1 MSTKPTHDERGDLTT
16 GSIPKK
22 LLMFSLPMIA
32 GNLISQ
38 LYNVV
43 DSIVIGNFVGSD
55 ALAAVS
61 ASFPIMMLFNAMFWG
76 IAVGSG
82 IVISQNFGAKRYDV
96 LNKAVNT
103 SFALV
108 YISGI
113 IITILGTAFSGPLLR
128 LLGTPENIINDST
141 IYLAIIFA
149 GTLGNM
155 AYNIGGGILRGMGDS
170 RWPLVFLSVSAVL
183 NIILDLIFVVVF
195 KWGVAGVAIAT
206 IIAHIVSGA
215 LVHMRI
221 NSGVYPVHVSLKS
234 MRIEK
239 DLAATIIRL
248 GVPAAIQNVAMSL
261 GSVIIQSFANRFG
274 SNYIAANSIVQKV
287 DGFAVVP
294 MMAFGMA
301 LSTFVGQN
309 VGAGKHDRAKE
320 GIQVAMLSVT
330 GFGLVL
336 GTFMW
341 FYGSYFMRAF
351 TSNQVVLDIG
361 FVGIRILAF
370 FYFIMGM
377 NQNLSGAMRGAGAS
391 VAPMVTSIAGN
402 LIRIPVAYFI
412 AIVPNNMFGLFWAMV
427 ASILTQFVL
436 IFAYF
441 RSGHWRNF
449 SVVQHEEEPVAA
461 AQA

>member
-43 DSIVIGNFVGSD
+43 DSIVVGNFVGSD

-149 GTLGNM
+149 GTLGKM

-248 GVPAAIQNVAMSL
+248 GIPAAIQNVAMSL
-261 GSVIIQSFANRFG
+261 GSVII
-274 SNYIAANSIVQKV
+274 
-287 DGFAVVP
+287 
-294 MMAFGMA
+294 
-301 LSTFVGQN
+301 
-309 VGAGKHDRAKE
+309 
-320 GIQVAMLSVT
+320 
-330 GFGLVL
+330 
-336 GTFMW
+336 
-341 FYGSYFMRAF
+341 
-351 TSNQVVLDIG
+351 
-361 FVGIRILAF
+361 
-370 FYFIMGM
+370 
-377 NQNLSGAMRGAGAS
+377 
-391 VAPMVTSIAGN
+391 
-402 LIRIPVAYFI
+402 
-412 AIVPNNMFGLFWAMV
+412 
-427 ASILTQFVL
+427 
-436 IFAYF
+436 
-441 RSGHWRNF
+441 
-449 SVVQHEEEPVAA
+449 
-461 AQA
+461 

>member
-1 MSTKPTHDERGDLTT
+1 MTQNRPRDSRGDLTE
-16 GSIPKK
+16 GNIARK
-22 LLMFSLPMIA
+22 LITFSLPMIA
-32 GNLISQ
+32 GNLITQ

-43 DSIVIGNFVGSD
+43 DSIVVGNFVGSD

-76 IAVGSG
+76 IAVGAG
-82 IVISQNFGAKRYDV
+82 IVIAQNFGAKRYDV

-103 SFALV
+103 AFALV
-108 YISGI
+108 YASGVLISI
-113 IITILGTAFSGPLLR
+113 IGVLFSGPLLK
-128 LLGTPENIINDST
+128 LLGTPENIIGDST
-141 IYLAIIFA
+141 VYLAIIFA

-183 NIILDLIFVVVF
+183 NIVLDLLFVIVF

-206 IIAHIVSGA
+206 ILSHIVSGA
-215 LVHMRI
+215 LVHIRI
-221 NSGVYPVHVSLKS
+221 NSGVYPVHVSPKS
-234 MRIEK
+234 MRVEK
-239 DLAATIIRL
+239 QLAATIIRL

-287 DGFAVVP
+287 DGFAIVP

-309 VGAGKHDRAKE
+309 VGAGRHDRAKE
-320 GIQVAMLSVT
+320 GIHVAMTSITV
-330 GFGLVL
+330 FGLIL
-336 GTFMW
+336 GVFLW
-341 FYGSYFMRAF
+341 FFGHPLMRAF
-351 TSNQVVLDIG
+351 TDNQTVLDIG

-377 NQNLSGAMRGAGAS
+377 NQNLAGAMRGAGAS
-391 VAPMVTSIAGN
+391 VAPMITSIAGS
-402 LIRIPVAYFI
+402 LVRIPVAYFI
-412 AIVPNNMFGLFWAMV
+412 AVVPHNMYGLFWSMV
-427 ASILTQFVL
+427 ASIVIQFIL
-436 IFAYF
+436 LYSYF
-441 RSGHWRNF
+441 RSGHWQNF
-449 SVVQHEEEPVAA
+449 SVVKPREAKLAVQ
-461 AQA
+461 

>member
-1 MSTKPTHDERGDLTT
+1 MTQNRPRDSRGDLTE
-16 GSIPKK
+16 GNIARK
-22 LLMFSLPMIA
+22 LISFSLPMIA

-43 DSIVIGNFVGSD
+43 DSIVVGNFVGSD

-76 IAVGSG
+76 IAVGAG
-82 IVISQNFGAKRYDV
+82 IVIAQNFGAKRYDV

-103 SFALV
+103 AFTLV
-108 YISGI
+108 YASGI
-113 IITILGTAFSGPLLR
+113 LISIIGTLFSGPLLK
-128 LLGTPENIINDST
+128 LLGTPENIIGDST
-141 IYLAIIFA
+141 VYLAIIFA

-183 NIILDLIFVVVF
+183 NIVLDLLFVIVF

-206 IIAHIVSGA
+206 ILSHIVSGA
-215 LVHMRI
+215 LVHIRI
-221 NSGVYPVHVSLKS
+221 NSGVYPVHVSPKS

-239 DLAATIIRL
+239 QLAATIIRL

-261 GSVIIQSFANRFG
+261 GSVIIQSFANKFG

-287 DGFAVVP
+287 DGFAIVP

-309 VGAGKHDRAKE
+309 VGAGRHDRAKE
-320 GIQVAMLSVT
+320 GIHVAMTSIT
-330 GFGLVL
+330 IFGVIL
-336 GTFMW
+336 GIFLW
-341 FYGSYFMRAF
+341 FFGHPLMRVF
-351 TSNQVVLDIG
+351 TDNQTVLDIG

-377 NQNLSGAMRGAGAS
+377 NQNLAGAMRGAGAS
-391 VAPMVTSIAGN
+391 VAPMITSIAGS
-402 LIRIPVAYFI
+402 LVRIPVAYFI
-412 AIVPNNMFGLFWAMV
+412 AVVPNNMYGLFWSMV
-427 ASILTQFVL
+427 ASIVIQFIL
-436 IFAYF
+436 LYSYF
-441 RSGHWRNF
+441 RSGHWQNF
-449 SVVQHEEEPVAA
+449 SVVKPREASLATQ
-461 AQA
+461 

>member
-1 MSTKPTHDERGDLTT
+1 MTQNRPRDSRGDLTE
-16 GSIPKK
+16 GNIARK
-22 LLMFSLPMIA
+22 LISFSLPMIA

-43 DSIVIGNFVGSD
+43 DSIVVGNFVGSD

-76 IAVGSG
+76 IAVGAG
-82 IVISQNFGAKRYDV
+82 IVIAQNFGAKRYDV

-103 SFALV
+103 AFTLV
-108 YISGI
+108 YASGI
-113 IITILGTAFSGPLLR
+113 LISIIGTLFSGPLLK
-128 LLGTPENIINDST
+128 LLGTPENIIGDST
-141 IYLAIIFA
+141 VYLAIIFA

-183 NIILDLIFVVVF
+183 NIVLDLLFVIVF

-206 IIAHIVSGA
+206 ILSHIVSGA
-215 LVHMRI
+215 LVHIRI
-221 NSGVYPVHVSLKS
+221 NSGVYPVHVSPKS

-239 DLAATIIRL
+239 QLAATIIRL

-261 GSVIIQSFANRFG
+261 GSVIIQSFANKFG

-287 DGFAVVP
+287 DGFAIVP

-309 VGAGKHDRAKE
+309 VGAGRHDRAKE
-320 GIQVAMLSVT
+320 GIHVAMTSITV
-330 GFGLVL
+330 FGLIL
-336 GTFMW
+336 GVFLW
-341 FYGSYFMRAF
+341 FFGHPLMRVF
-351 TSNQVVLDIG
+351 TDNQTVLDIG

-377 NQNLSGAMRGAGAS
+377 NQNLAGAMRGAGAS
-391 VAPMVTSIAGN
+391 VAPMITSIAGS
-402 LIRIPVAYFI
+402 LVRIPVAYFI
-412 AIVPNNMFGLFWAMV
+412 AVVPNNMYGLFWSMV
-427 ASILTQFVL
+427 ASIVIQFIL
-436 IFAYF
+436 LYSYF
-441 RSGHWRNF
+441 RSGHWQNF
-449 SVVQHEEEPVAA
+449 SVVKPREASLATQ
-461 AQA
+461 

>member
-1 MSTKPTHDERGDLTT
+1 MTQNRPRDSRGDLTE
-16 GSIPKK
+16 GNIARK
-22 LLMFSLPMIA
+22 LIAFSLPMIA

-43 DSIVIGNFVGSD
+43 DSIVVGNFVGSD

-76 IAVGSG
+76 IAVGAG
-82 IVISQNFGAKRYDV
+82 IVIAQNFGAKRYDV

-103 SFALV
+103 AFTLV
-108 YISGI
+108 YASGVLISI
-113 IITILGTAFSGPLLR
+113 IGVLFSGPLLK
-128 LLGTPENIINDST
+128 LLGTPENIIGDST
-141 IYLAIIFA
+141 VYLAIIFA

-183 NIILDLIFVVVF
+183 NIVLDLLFVIVF

-206 IIAHIVSGA
+206 ILSHIVSGA
-215 LVHMRI
+215 LVHIRI
-221 NSGVYPVHVSLKS
+221 NSGVYPVHVSPKS

-239 DLAATIIRL
+239 QLAATIIRL

-274 SNYIAANSIVQKV
+274 SNYIPANSIVQKV
-287 DGFAVVP
+287 DGFAIVP

-309 VGAGKHDRAKE
+309 VGAGRHDRAKE
-320 GIQVAMLSVT
+320 GIHVAMTSITV
-330 GFGLVL
+330 FGLIL
-336 GTFMW
+336 GVFLW
-341 FYGSYFMRAF
+341 FFGHPLMRAF
-351 TSNQVVLDIG
+351 TDNQTVLDIG

-377 NQNLSGAMRGAGAS
+377 NQNLAGAMRGAGAS
-391 VAPMVTSIAGN
+391 VAPMITSIAGS
-402 LIRIPVAYFI
+402 LVRIPVAYFI
-412 AIVPNNMFGLFWAMV
+412 AVVPHNMYGLFWSMV
-427 ASILTQFVL
+427 ASIIIQFIL
-436 IFAYF
+436 LYSYF
-441 RSGHWRNF
+441 RSGHWQNF
-449 SVVQHEEEPVAA
+449 SVVKPREANLAVQ
-461 AQA
+461 

>member
-1 MSTKPTHDERGDLTT
+1 MTQNRPRDSRGDLTE
-16 GSIPKK
+16 GNIARK
-22 LLMFSLPMIA
+22 LITFSLPMIA

-43 DSIVIGNFVGSD
+43 DSIVVGNFVGSD

-76 IAVGSG
+76 IAVGAG
-82 IVISQNFGAKRYDV
+82 IVIAQNFGAKRYDV

-103 SFALV
+103 AFALV
-108 YISGI
+108 YASGVLISI
-113 IITILGTAFSGPLLR
+113 IGVLFSGPLLK
-128 LLGTPENIINDST
+128 LLGTPENIIGDST
-141 IYLAIIFA
+141 VYLAIIFA

-183 NIILDLIFVVVF
+183 NIVLDLLFVIVF

-206 IIAHIVSGA
+206 ILSHIVSGA
-215 LVHMRI
+215 LVHIRI
-221 NSGVYPVHVSLKS
+221 NSGVYPVHVSPKS
-234 MRIEK
+234 MRVEK
-239 DLAATIIRL
+239 QLAATIIRL

-287 DGFAVVP
+287 DGFAIVP

-309 VGAGKHDRAKE
+309 VGAGRHDRAKE
-320 GIQVAMLSVT
+320 GIHVAMTSITV
-330 GFGLVL
+330 FGLIL
-336 GTFMW
+336 GVFLW
-341 FYGSYFMRAF
+341 FFGHPLMRAF
-351 TSNQVVLDIG
+351 TDNQTVLDIG

-377 NQNLSGAMRGAGAS
+377 NQNLAGAMRGAGAS
-391 VAPMVTSIAGN
+391 VAPMITSIAGS
-402 LIRIPVAYFI
+402 LVRIPVAYFI
-412 AIVPNNMFGLFWAMV
+412 AVVPHNMYGLFWSMV
-427 ASILTQFVL
+427 ASIVIQFIL
-436 IFAYF
+436 LYSYF
-441 RSGHWRNF
+441 RSGHWQNF
-449 SVVQHEEEPVAA
+449 SVVKPREANLATQ
-461 AQA
+461 

>member
-1 MSTKPTHDERGDLTT
+1 MTQNRPRDSRGDLTE
-16 GSIPKK
+16 GNIARK
-22 LLMFSLPMIA
+22 LIAFSLPMIA

-43 DSIVIGNFVGSD
+43 DSIVVGNFVGSD

-76 IAVGSG
+76 IAVGAG
-82 IVISQNFGAKRYDV
+82 IVIAQNFGAKRYDV

-103 SFALV
+103 AFTLV
-108 YISGI
+108 YASGVLISI
-113 IITILGTAFSGPLLR
+113 IGVLFSGPLLK
-128 LLGTPENIINDST
+128 LLGTPENIIGDST
-141 IYLAIIFA
+141 VYLAIIFA

-183 NIILDLIFVVVF
+183 NIVLDLLFVIVF

-206 IIAHIVSGA
+206 ILSHIVSGA
-215 LVHMRI
+215 LVHIRI
-221 NSGVYPVHVSLKS
+221 NSGVYPVHVSPKS
-234 MRIEK
+234 MRVEK
-239 DLAATIIRL
+239 QLAATIIRL

-287 DGFAVVP
+287 DGFAIVP

-309 VGAGKHDRAKE
+309 VGAGRHDRAKE
-320 GIQVAMLSVT
+320 GIHVAMTSITV
-330 GFGLVL
+330 FGLIL
-336 GTFMW
+336 GVFLW
-341 FYGSYFMRAF
+341 FFGHPLMRAF
-351 TSNQVVLDIG
+351 TDNQTVLDIG

-377 NQNLSGAMRGAGAS
+377 NQNLAGAMRGAGAS
-391 VAPMVTSIAGN
+391 VAPMITSIAGS
-402 LIRIPVAYFI
+402 LVRIPVAYFI
-412 AIVPNNMFGLFWAMV
+412 AVVPHNMYGLFWSMV
-427 ASILTQFVL
+427 ASIVIQFIL
-436 IFAYF
+436 LYSYF
-441 RSGHWRNF
+441 RSGHWQNF
-449 SVVQHEEEPVAA
+449 SVVKPREANLATQ
-461 AQA
+461 

>member
-1 MSTKPTHDERGDLTT
+1 MTQNRPRDSRGDLTE
-16 GSIPKK
+16 GNIARK
-22 LLMFSLPMIA
+22 LITFSLPMIA

-43 DSIVIGNFVGSD
+43 DSIVVGNFVGSD

-76 IAVGSG
+76 IAVGAG
-82 IVISQNFGAKRYDV
+82 IVIAQNFGAKRYDV

-103 SFALV
+103 AFALV
-108 YISGI
+108 YASGVLISI
-113 IITILGTAFSGPLLR
+113 IGVLFSGPLLK
-128 LLGTPENIINDST
+128 LLGTPENIIGDST
-141 IYLAIIFA
+141 VYLAIIFA

-183 NIILDLIFVVVF
+183 NIVLDLLFVIVF

-206 IIAHIVSGA
+206 ILSHIVSGA
-215 LVHMRI
+215 LVHIRI
-221 NSGVYPVHVSLKS
+221 NSGVYPVHVSPKS
-234 MRIEK
+234 MRVEK
-239 DLAATIIRL
+239 QLAATIIRL

-287 DGFAVVP
+287 DGFAIVP

-309 VGAGKHDRAKE
+309 VGAGRHDRAKE
-320 GIQVAMLSVT
+320 GIHVAMTSITV
-330 GFGLVL
+330 FGLIL
-336 GTFMW
+336 GVFLW
-341 FYGSYFMRAF
+341 FFGHPLMRAF
-351 TSNQVVLDIG
+351 TDNQTVLDIG

-377 NQNLSGAMRGAGAS
+377 NQNLAGAMRGAGAS
-391 VAPMVTSIAGN
+391 VAPMITSIAGS
-402 LIRIPVAYFI
+402 LVRIPVAYFI
-412 AIVPNNMFGLFWAMV
+412 AVVPYNMYGLFWSMV
-427 ASILTQFVL
+427 ASIVIQFIL
-436 IFAYF
+436 LYSYF
-441 RSGHWRNF
+441 RSGHWQNF
-449 SVVQHEEEPVAA
+449 SVVKPREANLATQ
-461 AQA
+461 

>member
-1 MSTKPTHDERGDLTT
+1 MTQNRPRDSRGDLTE
-16 GSIPKK
+16 GNIARK
-22 LLMFSLPMIA
+22 LISFSLPMIA

-43 DSIVIGNFVGSD
+43 DSIVVGNFVGSD

-76 IAVGSG
+76 IAVGAG
-82 IVISQNFGAKRYDV
+82 IVIAQNFGAKRYDV

-103 SFALV
+103 AFTLV
-108 YISGI
+108 YASGI
-113 IITILGTAFSGPLLR
+113 LISIIGTLFSGPLLK
-128 LLGTPENIINDST
+128 LLGTPENIIGDST
-141 IYLAIIFA
+141 VYLAIIFA

-183 NIILDLIFVVVF
+183 NIVLDLLFVIVF

-206 IIAHIVSGA
+206 ILSHIVSGA
-215 LVHMRI
+215 LVHIRI
-221 NSGVYPVHVSLKS
+221 NSGVYPVHVSPKS

-239 DLAATIIRL
+239 QLAATIIRL

-261 GSVIIQSFANRFG
+261 GSVIIQSFANKFG

-287 DGFAVVP
+287 DGFAIVP

-309 VGAGKHDRAKE
+309 VGAGRHDRAKE
-320 GIQVAMLSVT
+320 GIHVAMTSITV
-330 GFGLVL
+330 FGLIL
-336 GTFMW
+336 GVFLW
-341 FYGSYFMRAF
+341 FFGHPLMRVF
-351 TSNQVVLDIG
+351 TDNQTVLDIG
-361 FVGIRILAF
+361 FVGIRILAL

-377 NQNLSGAMRGAGAS
+377 NQNLAGAMRGAGAS
-391 VAPMVTSIAGN
+391 VAPMITSIAGS
-402 LIRIPVAYFI
+402 LVRIPVAYFI
-412 AIVPNNMFGLFWAMV
+412 AVVPNNMYGLFWSMV
-427 ASILTQFVL
+427 ASIVIQFIL
-436 IFAYF
+436 LYSYF
-441 RSGHWRNF
+441 RSGHWQNF
-449 SVVQHEEEPVAA
+449 SVVKPREASLATQ
-461 AQA
+461 

>member
-1 MSTKPTHDERGDLTT
+1 MTQNRPRDSRGDLTE
-16 GSIPKK
+16 GNIARK
-22 LLMFSLPMIA
+22 LISFSLPMIA

-43 DSIVIGNFVGSD
+43 DSIVVGNFVGSD

-76 IAVGSG
+76 IAVGAG
-82 IVISQNFGAKRYDV
+82 IVIAQNFGAKRYDV

-103 SFALV
+103 AFTLV
-108 YISGI
+108 YASGI
-113 IITILGTAFSGPLLR
+113 LISIIGTLFSGPLLK
-128 LLGTPENIINDST
+128 LLGTPENIIGDST
-141 IYLAIIFA
+141 VYLAIIFA

-183 NIILDLIFVVVF
+183 NIVLDLLFVIVF

-206 IIAHIVSGA
+206 ILSHIVSGA
-215 LVHMRI
+215 LVHIRI
-221 NSGVYPVHVSLKS
+221 NSGVYPVHVSPKS

-239 DLAATIIRL
+239 QLAATIIRL

-261 GSVIIQSFANRFG
+261 GSVIIQSFANKFG

-287 DGFAVVP
+287 DGFAIVP

-309 VGAGKHDRAKE
+309 VGAGRHDRAKE
-320 GIQVAMLSVT
+320 GIHVAMTSIT
-330 GFGLVL
+330 IFGVIL
-336 GTFMW
+336 GIFLW
-341 FYGSYFMRAF
+341 FFGHPLMRVF
-351 TSNQVVLDIG
+351 TDNQTVLDIG

-377 NQNLSGAMRGAGAS
+377 NQNLAGAMRGAGAS
-391 VAPMVTSIAGN
+391 VAPMITSIAGS
-402 LIRIPVAYFI
+402 LVRIPVAYFI
-412 AIVPNNMFGLFWAMV
+412 AVVPNNMYGLFWSMV
-427 ASILTQFVL
+427 ASIVIQFIL
-436 IFAYF
+436 LYSYF
-441 RSGHWRNF
+441 RSGHWQNF
-449 SVVQHEEEPVAA
+449 SVVKPKEASLATQ
-461 AQA
+461 

>member
-1 MSTKPTHDERGDLTT
+1 MTQNRPRDSRGDLTE
-16 GSIPKK
+16 GNIARK
-22 LLMFSLPMIA
+22 LITFSLPMIA

-43 DSIVIGNFVGSD
+43 DSIVVGNFVGSD

-76 IAVGSG
+76 IAVGAG
-82 IVISQNFGAKRYDV
+82 IVIAQNFGAKRYDV

-103 SFALV
+103 AFALV
-108 YISGI
+108 YASGVLISI
-113 IITILGTAFSGPLLR
+113 IGVLFSGPLLK
-128 LLGTPENIINDST
+128 LLGTPENIIGDST
-141 IYLAIIFA
+141 VYLAIIFA

-183 NIILDLIFVVVF
+183 NIVLDLLFVIVF

-206 IIAHIVSGA
+206 ILSHIVSGA
-215 LVHMRI
+215 LVHIRI
-221 NSGVYPVHVSLKS
+221 NSGVYPVHVSPKS
-234 MRIEK
+234 MRVEK
-239 DLAATIIRL
+239 QLAATIIRL

-287 DGFAVVP
+287 DGFAIVP

-309 VGAGKHDRAKE
+309 VGAGRHDRAKE
-320 GIQVAMLSVT
+320 GIHVAMTSITV
-330 GFGLVL
+330 FGLIL
-336 GTFMW
+336 GVFLW
-341 FYGSYFMRAF
+341 FFGHPLMRAF
-351 TSNQVVLDIG
+351 TDNQTVLDIG

-377 NQNLSGAMRGAGAS
+377 NQNLAGAMRGAGAS
-391 VAPMVTSIAGN
+391 VAPMITSIAGS
-402 LIRIPVAYFI
+402 LVRIPVAYFI
-412 AIVPNNMFGLFWAMV
+412 AVVPHNMYGLFWSMV
-427 ASILTQFVL
+427 ASIVIQFIL
-436 IFAYF
+436 LYSYF
-441 RSGHWRNF
+441 RSGHWQNF
-449 SVVQHEEEPVAA
+449 SVVKPREAKLAVQ
-461 AQA
+461 

>member
-1 MSTKPTHDERGDLTT
+1 MTQNRPRDSRGDLTE
-16 GSIPKK
+16 GNIARK
-22 LLMFSLPMIA
+22 LIAFSLPMIA

-43 DSIVIGNFVGSD
+43 DSIVVGNFVGSD

-76 IAVGSG
+76 IAVGAG
-82 IVISQNFGAKRYDV
+82 IVIAQNFGAKRYDV

-103 SFALV
+103 AFTLV
-108 YISGI
+108 YASGVLISI
-113 IITILGTAFSGPLLR
+113 IGVLFSGPLLK
-128 LLGTPENIINDST
+128 LLGTPENIIGDST
-141 IYLAIIFA
+141 VYLAIIFA

-183 NIILDLIFVVVF
+183 NIVLDLLFVIVF

-206 IIAHIVSGA
+206 ILSHIVSGA
-215 LVHMRI
+215 LVHIRI
-221 NSGVYPVHVSLKS
+221 NSGVYPVHVSPKS

-239 DLAATIIRL
+239 QLAATIIRL

-287 DGFAVVP
+287 DGFAIVP

-309 VGAGKHDRAKE
+309 VGAGRHDRAKE
-320 GIQVAMLSVT
+320 GIHVAMTSITV
-330 GFGLVL
+330 FGLIL
-336 GTFMW
+336 GVFLW
-341 FYGSYFMRAF
+341 FFGHPLMRAF
-351 TSNQVVLDIG
+351 TDNQTVLDIG

-377 NQNLSGAMRGAGAS
+377 NQNLAGAMRGAGAS
-391 VAPMVTSIAGN
+391 VAPMITSIAGS
-402 LIRIPVAYFI
+402 LVRIPVAYFI
-412 AIVPNNMFGLFWAMV
+412 AVVPHNMYGLFWSMV
-427 ASILTQFVL
+427 ASIIIQFIL
-436 IFAYF
+436 LYSYF
-441 RSGHWRNF
+441 RSGHWQNF
-449 SVVQHEEEPVAA
+449 SVVKPREANLATQ
-461 AQA
+461 

>member
-1 MSTKPTHDERGDLTT
+1 MNPARPRDSRGDLTE
-16 GSIPKK
+16 GPIAKK
-22 LLMFSLPMIA
+22 LLIFSLPMIV

-43 DSIVIGNFVGSD
+43 DSIVVGNFVGSD

-76 IAVGSG
+76 VAVGAG
-82 IVISQNFGAKRYDV
+82 IVIAQNFGAKRYDV

-103 SFALV
+103 AFGLV
-108 YISGI
+108 YASGL
-113 IITILGTAFSGPLLR
+113 IITIIGVLFSGPLLR
-128 LLGTPENIINDST
+128 LLGTPENIIGDST
-141 IYLAIIFA
+141 VYLAIIFA

-170 RWPLVFLSVSAVL
+170 RWPLVFLTVSAVL
-183 NIILDLIFVVVF
+183 NIVLDLLFVVVF
-195 KWGVAGVAIAT
+195 HWGVAGVAIAT
-206 IIAHIVSGA
+206 IISHIVSGA
-215 LVHMRI
+215 LVHIRI

-234 MRIEK
+234 MLQIDK
-239 DLAATIIRL
+239 PLSATIIRL

-287 DGFAVVP
+287 DGFAIVP

-309 VGAGKHDRAKE
+309 VGAGRHDRAKE
-320 GIQVAMLSVT
+320 GIHVAMTTIT
-330 GFGLVL
+330 GFGLIL
-336 GTFMW
+336 GVFLW
-341 FYGSYFMRAF
+341 FFGHPLMRAF
-351 TSNQVVLDIG
+351 TDNQTVLDIG

-377 NQNLSGAMRGAGAS
+377 NQNLAGAMRGAGAS
-391 VAPMVTSIAGN
+391 VAPMVTSIAGS
-402 LIRIPVAYFI
+402 LVRIPVAYFI
-412 AIVPNNMFGLFWAMV
+412 AVVPHNMYGLFWSMV
-427 ASILTQFVL
+427 ASILVQFVL
-436 IFAYF
+436 LYSYF
-441 RSGHWRNF
+441 HSGHWKNF
-449 SVVQHEEEPVAA
+449 SVVKTKEAALA
-461 AQA
+461 AQ